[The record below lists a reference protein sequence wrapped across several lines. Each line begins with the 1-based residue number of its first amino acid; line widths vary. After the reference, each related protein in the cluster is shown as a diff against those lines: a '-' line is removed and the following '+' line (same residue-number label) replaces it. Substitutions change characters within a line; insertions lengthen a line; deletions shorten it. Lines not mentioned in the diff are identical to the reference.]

1 MPGAATLEKCDDLRR
16 LILRFAEENK
26 PIAAICAAPM
36 VLGKLGLLK
45 GKKATCYPG
54 FEQYLEGADCT
65 GAMVEKRRQCH
76 YRKRSGR
83 CHGVCFG
90 GSGIAAGARIKLP
103 KSKEAMIV

>member
-65 GAMVEKRRQCH
+65 GAMVEKTAMSLQE
-76 YRKRSGR
+76 KGR
-83 CHGVCFG
+83 ALPWSLLWRWWNCCR
-90 GSGIAAGARIKLP
+90 ARIKLP
-103 KSKEAMIV
+103 N